1 MVFRCIGFLMLLVL
15 QRIAYCWL
23 FPHKL
28 GDVDKVSYVLPS
40 HEPPKSPWDVCQEEI
55 EESLGFTFERVNR
68 HVGKTCSPCPKWG
81 WGQRLSPTTA
91 DTSVLDAERYQTYQI
106 SVTKT
111 WPAKYILNLG
121 LCSSNVAA
129 HHSIQC
135 NSARLTASWRQSA
148 VFTRNELKAY
158 ESYEASTG
166 TVHMH
171 THKCTIN
178 YKHTHTHSFVLFIIR
193 RVFIYI
199 PIKENLYNTSQT
211 IDKDIYGWT
220 CV

>member
-1 MVFRCIGFLMLLVL
+1 MWIRCHMCCRHMSHQKAPEMFARRKSKSLWASHLSVWTDMLARLVHL
-15 QRIAYCWL
+15 ALNEVGGKDSPQLLRTQVCWMQRGI
-23 FPHKL
+23 KRI
-28 GDVDKVSYVLPS
+28 K
-40 HEPPKSPWDVCQEEI
+40 
-55 EESLGFTFERVNR
+55 
-68 HVGKTCSPCPKWG
+68 
-81 WGQRLSPTTA
+81 
-91 DTSVLDAERYQTYQI
+91 I